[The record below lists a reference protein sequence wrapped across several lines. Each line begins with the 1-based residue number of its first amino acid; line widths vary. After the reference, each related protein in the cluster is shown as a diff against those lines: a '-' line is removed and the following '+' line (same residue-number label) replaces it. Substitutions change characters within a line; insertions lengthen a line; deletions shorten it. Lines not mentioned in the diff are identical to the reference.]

1 MSYLFKLARVNVRK
15 ALADIATQ
23 WASACALTNTRDPE
37 LIRYP
42 DWSRVYFVDLSNF
55 QTITEIHF
63 LRCGCFSTSRQA
75 CICALTPKHAHVD
88 PAAIIVAEL
97 DMRCG
102 AFLFNASKSHHLE
115 PYLA

>member
-1 MSYLFKLARVNVRK
+1 MSYLFKLARVNVRI
-15 ALADIATQ
+15 ALADVATQ
-23 WASACALTNTRDPE
+23 WPSACALTNTRDPE
-37 LIRYP
+37 LIRHP

-63 LRCGCFSTSRQA
+63 LTRCGCFSTSRQA

-97 DMRCG
+97 DMRLWSIP
-102 AFLFNASKSHHLE
+102 F
-115 PYLA
+115 